1 MSQTPIALSTLP
13 AHKDEAFIAR
23 LKERSE
29 AAFSQLYD
37 NYSGALYGVLVR
49 MLNNEELAQDALQ
62 EGFVKIWKNIDSFD
76 PGRGNLFT
84 WMLNI
89 VRNHAIDQ
97 LRSKNLKQKIQK
109 LDDNVRNI
117 NKSNN
122 TAIDDDHILVKE
134 LVDKLK
140 PEHKQLIEMAYF
152 MGYTQEELAEEL
164 NMPLGTVKT
173 RARAALSQL
182 RKYFEK

>member
-1 MSQTPIALSTLP
+1 MSERTSALATTP
-13 AHKDEAFIAR
+13 AHKDETFIAQ
-23 LKERSE
+23 LKERNES
-29 AAFSQLYD
+29 AFSKLYD

-76 PGRGNLFT
+76 AGRGNLFT

-97 LRSKNLKQKIQK
+97 LRSKNMKQKIQK

-117 NKSNN
+117 NKSVN
-122 TAIDDDHILVKE
+122 TAIDDDHIMLKE
-134 LVDKLK
+134 LVDTLK
-140 PEHKQLIEMAYF
+140 PEHRQMIEMAYYK
-152 MGYTQEELAEEL
+152 GYTQEELAEEL

-173 RARAALSQL
+173 RARAALLQL
-182 RKYFEK
+182 RKFFDK

>member
-1 MSQTPIALSTLP
+1 MATTP

-23 LKERSE
+23 LKQRDES
-29 AAFSQLYD
+29 AFGQLYD
-37 NYSGALYGVLVR
+37 NYSGALYGVLAR
-49 MLNNEELAQDALQ
+49 MLSNEELAQDALQ

-89 VRNHAIDQ
+89 VRNHAIDM
-97 LRSKNLKQKIQK
+97 LRSKNIKQKIQK
-109 LDDNVRNI
+109 LDDNVRSI
-117 NKSNN
+117 NKSNHS
-122 TAIDDDHILVKE
+122 AIDDEHILIKE
-134 LVDKLK
+134 LVDQLK
-140 PEHKQLIEMAYF
+140 PEHRQMIEMAYF

-173 RARAALSQL
+173 RARAALTQL
-182 RKYFEK
+182 RRYFEK

>member
-1 MSQTPIALSTLP
+1 MATTP
-13 AHKDEAFIAR
+13 AHKDEAFIAQ
-23 LKERSE
+23 LKARSE
-29 AAFSQLYD
+29 PAFGQLYD
-37 NYSGALYGVLVR
+37 NYSGALFGVLVR

-76 PGRGNLFT
+76 AARGNLFT

-89 VRNHAIDQ
+89 VRNHAIDL

-109 LDDNVRNI
+109 LDDSVRSI
-117 NKSNN
+117 NKSASA
-122 TAIDDDHILVKE
+122 TIEVDHVLIKE
-134 LVDKLK
+134 LVDQLK
-140 PEHKQLIEMAYF
+140 PEHRQLIEMAYYQ
-152 MGYTQEELAEEL
+152 GYTQEELAEEL

-173 RARAALSQL
+173 RARAALLQL

>member
-1 MSQTPIALSTLP
+1 LATIP
-13 AHKDEAFIAR
+13 AHKDEAFIAQ
-23 LKERSE
+23 LKARSE
-29 AAFSQLYD
+29 SAFGQLYD
-37 NYSGALYGVLVR
+37 NYSGALYGVLMR

-76 PGRGNLFT
+76 AARGNLFT

-97 LRSKNLKQKIQK
+97 LRSKNMKQKIQK
-109 LDDNVRNI
+109 LEDSVRSI
-117 NKSNN
+117 NKSASA
-122 TAIDDDHILVKE
+122 TIEEDHVLIKE

-140 PEHKQLIEMAYF
+140 PEHRQLIEMAYYQ
-152 MGYTQEELAEEL
+152 GYTQEELAEEL

-173 RARAALSQL
+173 RARAALLQL

>member
-1 MSQTPIALSTLP
+1 LATTP

-29 AAFSQLYD
+29 SAFSQLYD
-37 NYSGALYGVLVR
+37 DYSAALYGILVR

-76 PGRGNLFT
+76 PSRANLFT

-97 LRSKNLKQKIQK
+97 LRSKTMKQKIQK
-109 LDDNVRNI
+109 LEDNVRNI
-117 NKSNN
+117 NRSSN
-122 TAIDDDHILVKE
+122 TAIDDDHILIKE
-134 LVDKLK
+134 LVEKLK
-140 PEHKQLIEMAYF
+140 PEHRQMIEMAYYK
-152 MGYTQEELAEEL
+152 GYTQEELAEEL

-173 RARAALSQL
+173 RARAALLQL